1 MTKRTL
7 SDRVADINDEVERFA
22 SFDHATRR
30 FIAYAITLVPEL
42 RPLISLNEGPAGNPP
57 VPFAVSAE
65 EAAER
70 ARAYDLLPLLRSCTA
85 KGAQGQRQRRLNFGA
100 LLELANVDLRSR
112 RLTTLPAFIFCYERI
127 VGPAWRELLP
137 LAWKESVLQRR
148 KKAPP
153 RQLPLDPRL
162 RDDAAVPR
170 SWRTTPRRGSFPR
183 WPTRTPSPA
192 RRCWRGSSARRRLS
206 PRPRSRPGSRPE
218 SRPATARRCP
228 CPLPS
233 A

>member
-7 SDRVADINDEVERFA
+7 DDRVADINDEVERFA
-22 SFDHATRR
+22 SFDHPTRR

-42 RPLISLNEGPAGNPP
+42 LPLINLNDGPAGNPP

-70 ARAYDLLPLLRSCTA
+70 ARAYEVLPLLRSCTA

-100 LLELANVDLRSR
+100 LLEPAGVDLRR
-112 RLTTLPAFIFCYERI
+112 KRLTTLPGFIFCYERI

-137 LAWKESVLQRR
+137 LAWKTSVLQRR
-148 KKAPP
+148 KKAAP

-162 RDDAAVPR
+162 RDDMAVP
-170 SWRTTPRRGSFPR
+170 SKLEDDPAPWFFP
-183 WPTRTPSPA
+183 SLA
-192 RRCWRGSSARRRLS
+192 DADSIGGA
-206 PRPRSRPGSRPE
+206 
-218 SRPATARRCP
+218 
-228 CPLPS
+228 PLL
-233 A
+233 AGL